1 MSNRKAITW
10 FLLIAFGLAW
20 ILFILPLAF
29 GTPGSALRQTVTLI
43 SWSLAMWAPGLGA
56 IVATRYAAGEPLSTL
71 NLRRL
76 GEKRAY
82 LWAWLLPPI
91 LAALAGLF
99 TWLFGAGQLDLE
111 FSLIRAA
118 IPEQAGQILP
128 VGLFVA
134 IQALAALTVGPL
146 FNTIFALGEELGWR
160 GFLLPKL
167 LPLGQWRAIL
177 LSGAIWGIWHAPAI
191 LQGHNY
197 PTMPVAGVF
206 MMIVFTVLLGA
217 IFSWLYLRTRSPWA
231 PALAHG
237 SINASAGLP
246 LLFLTGVDISIGGT
260 IVSVI
265 GWIPLALFVG
275 WLVWTRRLPVVEEG
289 VTSAAEVEGDTVSR
303 ETSQRVGE

>member
-1 MSNRKAITW
+1 MPNRKAISW

-20 ILFILPLAF
+20 VLFLLPLAF
-29 GTPGSALRQTVTLI
+29 GPPGSTLRQTVTLVC
-43 SWSLAMWAPGLGA
+43 WSLAMWAPGLGA
-56 IVATRYAAGEPLSTL
+56 ILATRYAAGEPLSRL

-76 GEKRAY
+76 GEWRAY
-82 LWAWLLPPI
+82 LWAWLLPPV
-91 LAALAGLF
+91 LAAFAGLF
-99 TWLFGAGQLDLE
+99 TWLLGAGQLDTE
-111 FSLIRAA
+111 FSMIREAL
-118 IPEQAGQILP
+118 PQVEGQTIP

-134 IQALAALTVGPL
+134 IQTLAALTFGPL
-146 FNTIFALGEELGWR
+146 VNTILALGEELGWR

-197 PTMPVAGVF
+197 PTRPVAGVF

-217 IFSWLYLRTRSPWA
+217 IFSWLYLWTRSPWA

-237 SINASAGLP
+237 SINASAGMP
-246 LLFLTGVDISIGGT
+246 VLFLKGVDISIGGT
-260 IVSVI
+260 IASVI

-275 WLVWTRRLPVVEEG
+275 WLVWTRRLPVEESGTLEGGSVEER
-289 VTSAAEVEGDTVSR
+289 DVSR
-303 ETSQRVGE
+303 ETSQGLQE